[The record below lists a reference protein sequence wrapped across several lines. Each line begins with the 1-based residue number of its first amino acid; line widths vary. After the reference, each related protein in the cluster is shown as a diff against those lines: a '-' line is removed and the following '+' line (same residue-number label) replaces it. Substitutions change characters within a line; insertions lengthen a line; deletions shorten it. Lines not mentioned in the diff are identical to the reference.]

1 MAFERKAGGHPFP
14 FGHDIHARGRAP
26 YVKVAIVA
34 IASVILFSI
43 GSAPIGGAATIEEV
57 AHCRAIQINKERV
70 ACFDALKAQ
79 RGATPPQAQRGRL
92 LRRRKG
98 GRLLRRRKGGRL
110 PHPSHRLCGNPRGM
124 TRIPHRPSI
133 ILAPCLVSPFASIV
147 RPSPRCSW
155 PRCSLLVRRKRL
167 RTVARLFQ
175 TMPS

>member
-79 RGATPPQAQRGRL
+79 RGANSSAGA
-92 LRRRKG
+92 KG
-98 GRLLRRRKGGRL
+98 GDSSAGAKGGNS
-110 PHPSHRLCGNPRGM
+110 P
-124 TRIPHRPSI
+124 TRPTGCAGTR
-133 ILAPCLVSPFASIV
+133 AG
-147 RPSPRCSW
+147 
-155 PRCSLLVRRKRL
+155 
-167 RTVARLFQ
+167 
-175 TMPS
+175 